1 MVEPNTNISSSQT
14 SYFDMPTAPVASS
27 SSEGESELDDGS
39 DTVTMI
45 LSSRRRRR
53 RTARRR
59 RRNRRN
65 ILYTHP
71 NYQKGECLHDR
82 GYKQKMLKSETGV
95 VINRREHHHN
105 SGCCCIW
112 LRRKGGC
119 KQEWEEGNP
128 GGTASTNQSGS
139 SSLCLL
145 WFNSGWCPSS
155 EWMAANAEEE
165 ACTKEASSGT
175 EPVSGSCY
183 KSVQYWWRDWGPSNQ
198 EAKIYLQTCI
208 SNRRADA
215 LLHQEFL
222 QKINIVLGIQSK
234 SGLL

>member
-1 MVEPNTNISSSQT
+1 MDVNYSLSLICGMEQNQKREANFPFPSRTINKINRVSDSKLMVEPNTNISSSQT
-14 SYFDMPTAPVASS
+14 SYFDMPTAPAAASS

-45 LSSRRRRR
+45 LSSRRRR

-105 SGCCCIW
+105 SGCCCI
-112 LRRKGGC
+112 
-119 KQEWEEGNP
+119 
-128 GGTASTNQSGS
+128 
-139 SSLCLL
+139 
-145 WFNSGWCPSS
+145 
-155 EWMAANAEEE
+155 
-165 ACTKEASSGT
+165 
-175 EPVSGSCY
+175 
-183 KSVQYWWRDWGPSNQ
+183 
-198 EAKIYLQTCI
+198 
-208 SNRRADA
+208 
-215 LLHQEFL
+215 
-222 QKINIVLGIQSK
+222 
-234 SGLL
+234 